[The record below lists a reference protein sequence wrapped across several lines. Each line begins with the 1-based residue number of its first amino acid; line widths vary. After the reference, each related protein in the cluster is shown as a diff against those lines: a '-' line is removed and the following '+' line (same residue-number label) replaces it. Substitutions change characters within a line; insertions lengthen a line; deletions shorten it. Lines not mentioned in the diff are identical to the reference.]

1 MLDHEGALP
10 MEVLPCIVSH
20 EAVSTPGGSASHVSV
35 PNPGGMSFHRSALP
49 LEPSHKISNPW
60 AVFPCKQSLPRS
72 SASHRNMSNPG
83 DSLPMEICWTM
94 EAWLTHGGLPT
105 RSFQDSSISRLL
117 RRIKVSCSVFEGAEG
132 KIMADQTGGTIAD
145 SKGGAAGLRS
155 PAPAQSE
162 RSQFSIHVP
171 FNPRTQ
177 HQQRIKQHTKENGE
191 SKDHQHSHV
200 RVSSRPDTPIA
211 IGTERVV
218 PSRYRQV
225 PSSIYRSN
233 SLNSSS
239 NGCSAV
245 TTAARLLQV
254 ATSDAEEQLS
264 RISTSSSDSC
274 STTASNQGSSSCP
287 NSPLCMRSSMPD
299 VDKWLGEKK
308 SENPS
313 KSGLDARK
321 GRKVSNHHE
330 DVHSL
335 KMLSN
340 NYLQWRFAN
349 AKAEA
354 ALHAQKQEAEKKL
367 CSLGGKISEIREN
380 VKRKRNEFAV
390 FRGIKTLTTIVDA
403 QMPYLD
409 DWSALEED
417 YLNSLSGTTH
427 ALLTSSVRLPVSA
440 EVRADAGQLGEAL
453 ISAIK
458 VVESIGSHIQR
469 FFQKA
474 EEMDISISELARMVG
489 GEKAHVEECGYLLSK
504 TYSSQVKE
512 CSLRGTLMQL
522 HHFNHHQPQES
533 EATS

>member
-1 MLDHEGALP
+1 
-10 MEVLPCIVSH
+10 
-20 EAVSTPGGSASHVSV
+20 
-35 PNPGGMSFHRSALP
+35 
-49 LEPSHKISNPW
+49 
-60 AVFPCKQSLPRS
+60 
-72 SASHRNMSNPG
+72 
-83 DSLPMEICWTM
+83 
-94 EAWLTHGGLPT
+94 
-105 RSFQDSSISRLL
+105 
-117 RRIKVSCSVFEGAEG
+117 
-132 KIMADQTGGTIAD
+132 MADQTGGTTAD
-145 SKGGAAGLRS
+145 STAVPPLPQRRPRVREVSSRFMSPLIQSNSTPIPTPNTSDRRS
-155 PAPAQSE
+155 KSAHRRQPSKTDENLIPE
-162 RSQFSIHVP
+162 TNRSLDKSSATTESTVQK
-171 FNPRTQ
+171 TQ
-177 HQQRIKQHTKENGE
+177 HQQRVKQHTKENGE

-200 RVSSRPDTPIA
+200 RVSSRPDTPNA

-233 SLNSSS
+233 SLISSS

-245 TTAARLLQV
+245 TSAARLLQE

-287 NSPLCMRSSMPD
+287 NSPLCMRSSMQD

-313 KSGLDARK
+313 KSTGDCARSMNFSSSVKMGGGISLPPHPSSCMRSGLDARK

-340 NYLQWRFAN
+340 YYLQWRFAN
-349 AKAEA
+349 AKAES
-354 ALHAQKQEAEKKL
+354 ALHAQKQEAERKL

-390 FRGIKTLTTIVDA
+390 FRGIKTLTTIVEA

-417 YLNSLSGTTH
+417 YSNSLSGTTN

-458 VVESIGSHIQR
+458 VVELIGSHVQR

-489 GEKAHVEECGYLLSK
+489 GEKARVEECGYLLSK

-522 HHFNHHQPQES
+522 HHFNHHQPQKS
-533 EATS
+533 EANFIEIP

>member
-1 MLDHEGALP
+1 
-10 MEVLPCIVSH
+10 
-20 EAVSTPGGSASHVSV
+20 
-35 PNPGGMSFHRSALP
+35 
-49 LEPSHKISNPW
+49 
-60 AVFPCKQSLPRS
+60 
-72 SASHRNMSNPG
+72 
-83 DSLPMEICWTM
+83 
-94 EAWLTHGGLPT
+94 
-105 RSFQDSSISRLL
+105 
-117 RRIKVSCSVFEGAEG
+117 
-132 KIMADQTGGTIAD
+132 MADQTGGTIAD
-145 SKGGAAGLRS
+145 STAVPPLPQRRPRVREVSSRFMSPLIQSNSTPIPTPNTSDRRS
-155 PAPAQSE
+155 KSAHRRQPSKTDENLIPE
-162 RSQFSIHVP
+162 TNRSLDKSSATTESTVQ
-171 FNPRTQ
+171 RTQ

-313 KSGLDARK
+313 KSTGDCVRSMNFSSSVKMGGGVSLPPHPSSCMRSGLDARK

-340 NYLQWRFAN
+340 YYLQWRFAN

-354 ALHAQKQEAEKKL
+354 SLHAQKQEAE
-367 CSLGGKISEIREN
+367 
-380 VKRKRNEFAV
+380 
-390 FRGIKTLTTIVDA
+390 
-403 QMPYLD
+403 MPYLD
-409 DWSALEED
+409 EWSALEED

-458 VVESIGSHIQR
+458 VVELIGSHIHR